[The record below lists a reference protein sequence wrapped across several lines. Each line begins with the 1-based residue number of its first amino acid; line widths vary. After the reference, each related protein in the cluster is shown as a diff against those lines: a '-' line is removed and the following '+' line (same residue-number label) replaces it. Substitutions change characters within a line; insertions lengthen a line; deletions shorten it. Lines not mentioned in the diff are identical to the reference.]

1 MERQFPSLRRQALP
15 ALGVI
20 ALAIGAVEVGWQW
33 MLIAQRSLRLMHG
46 G

>member
-1 MERQFPSLRRQALP
+1 MEQLASLRRQALP
-15 ALGVI
+15 VLGVI

-33 MLIAQRSLRLMHG
+33 VLIAQRTLRLMHG